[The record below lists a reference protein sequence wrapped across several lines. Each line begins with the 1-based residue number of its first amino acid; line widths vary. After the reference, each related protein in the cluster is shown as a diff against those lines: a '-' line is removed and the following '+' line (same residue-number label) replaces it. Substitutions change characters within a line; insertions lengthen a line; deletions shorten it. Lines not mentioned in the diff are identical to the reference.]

1 MTEKTSRQFKY
12 EGSSITILPSNTLQ
26 RKDIFKKIYYLKK
39 KLKSKKHIIFFM
51 LDFMYKKYI
60 IRNNSDR

>member
-12 EGSSITILPSNTLQ
+12 KGSSITILPSNTLQ